1 MIDFR
6 PMAAGLTRAANS
18 RSLRAS
24 SRNRHQRK
32 GLLILAVFVGIF
44 LVSLFAVIMLQAI
57 LQGQRVQNQ
66 QRFELQSRFLLEAGI
81 QRARAQLA
89 RNPDYSG
96 ERWLLDESLRHDT
109 SSADGPPEPESS
121 GADPSEFDLG
131 AEIQIEVLRGPET
144 SRETG
149 VEAAGDMDEEDG
161 TDAAVETESE
171 TESETALE
179 TRTES
184 ETETGEET
192 ATTVVMETKTVRV
205 TVHHPV
211 DSRDRIRASGQFTL
225 AFSSSRD
232 NENQQP
238 TSNVPSTIVE

>member
-1 MIDFR
+1 MIAFR
-6 PMAAGLTRAANS
+6 PMAAGLTPAANP

-89 RNPDYSG
+89 RNPDYPG
-96 ERWLLDESLRHDT
+96 ERWLLDESLRHDI
-109 SSADGPPEPESS
+109 SSAEWSPEPESS
-121 GADPSEFDLG
+121 GADPSEFDFG

-144 SRETG
+144 NRETG

-161 TDAAVETESE
+161 MDSAVETESE
-171 TESETALE
+171 TESET
-179 TRTES
+179 RTES
-184 ETETGEET
+184 EAETGEENG
-192 ATTVVMETKTVRV
+192 TTVVMETKTVRV

-225 AFSSSRD
+225 AFSSPSE

>member
-6 PMAAGLTRAANS
+6 PMAAGLTWAANS

-89 RNPDYSG
+89 RNPDYPG
-96 ERWLLDESLRHDT
+96 ERWLLDESLRHDI

-131 AEIQIEVLRGPET
+131 AEIQIEILRGPET

-161 TDAAVETESE
+161 TDAAVET
-171 TESETALE
+171 ALE

-192 ATTVVMETKTVRV
+192 ATTVLMETKTVRV

-225 AFSSSRD
+225 AFSSSRE
-232 NENQQP
+232 NESQQP
-238 TSNVPSTIVE
+238 TSDVPSTIVE